1 MNSHFIR
8 YTQYG
13 QIFIAPEDDPDW
25 IVDVML
31 ETGYDDEFCYALD
44 FDPAFIAAL
53 MRAGF
58 LVMSAAVDPACG
70 PDGKLYSNYGPR
82 HLLLPKL
89 HLERSALFWK
99 DLHETGTARR
109 LLKRYELRYDA
120 DFDRILDRCV
130 QVHGGG
136 WLTPPLLQ
144 SIRAIRAF
152 DNGPVRPVS
161 FALYRNGELVAGEFG
176 VVTGRVYTSYSGYR
190 DEDSA
195 GTVQLALTGRY
206 LRDAG
211 FAFWD
216 LGMPLDYKD
225 RLGARNI
232 SPRLFVDL
240 FRKALVT
247 VGNYDKIL
255 P

>member
-1 MNSHFIR
+1 MNSRFIR
-8 YTQYG
+8 YTQSG
-13 QIFIAPEDDPDW
+13 QIFITPEDDPDW

-31 ETGYDDEFCYALD
+31 ETGYDDEFCYALN
-44 FDPAFIAAL
+44 FDPLFIAAL

-58 LVMSAAVDPACG
+58 LVMSAALEPVPG
-70 PDGKLYSNYGPR
+70 PDGKPR
-82 HLLLPKL
+82 RRYLLLPKL
-89 HLERSALFWK
+89 HLERSALFWE

-120 DFDRILDRCV
+120 DFDRIMNRCV
-130 QVHGGG
+130 ETHGDD
-136 WLTPPLLQ
+136 WLTPPLQ
-144 SIRAIRAF
+144 KSIRAIRAF
-152 DNGPVRPVS
+152 NNGLARPVS
-161 FALYRNGELVAGEFG
+161 FGVYRNGELAAGEFG

-206 LRDAG
+206 LRDSG

-247 VGNYDKIL
+247 SNN
-255 P
+255 PC

>member
-1 MNSHFIR
+1 MNSRFIR
-8 YTQYG
+8 YTRSG
-13 QIFIAPEDDPDW
+13 QIFILPEDDPDW

-31 ETGYDDEFCYALD
+31 ETGYDDEFCYALS
-44 FDPAFIAAL
+44 FDPLFVAAL
-53 MRAGF
+53 MKAGF
-58 LVMSAAVDPACG
+58 LVMSAAVKPVRG
-70 PDGKLYSNYGPR
+70 PDGKLYRY
-82 HLLLPKL
+82 LLLPKL
-89 HLERSALFWK
+89 HLERSVLFWE
-99 DLHETGTARR
+99 DLRETGTVKR

-120 DFDRILDRCV
+120 DFDRIMDRCV
-130 QVHGGG
+130 QVHGGD

-144 SIRAIRAF
+144 SLREVRAAGGGEA
-152 DNGPVRPVS
+152 DPAAPKPVS
-161 FALYRNGELVAGEFG
+161 FALYREGKLVAGEFG
-176 VVTGRVYTSYSGYR
+176 VVSGRVYTSYSGYR
-190 DEDSA
+190 DENSS

-247 VGNYDKIL
+247 TYII
-255 P
+255 

>member
-1 MNSHFIR
+1 MKPRFIR

-13 QIFIAPEDDPDW
+13 QIFIAPEDDPGW

-31 ETGYDDEFCYALD
+31 ATGYDDEFCYALD
-44 FDPAFIAAL
+44 FGPAFIAGL

-58 LVMSAAVDPACG
+58 LVMSAAVKPFPG
-70 PDGKLYSNYGPR
+70 PDGKLYQY
-82 HLLLPKL
+82 LLLPKL
-89 HLERSALFWK
+89 HLERSVLFRE
-99 DLHETGTARR
+99 DLRETKTARR

-130 QVHGGG
+130 RVHGGD

-144 SIRAIRAF
+144 SIREIRAF
-152 DNGPVRPVS
+152 NTGPVRPVS
-161 FALYRNGELVAGEFG
+161 FALYRDGELVAGEFG
-176 VVTGRVYTSYSGYR
+176 VVTGGVYTSYSGYR

-195 GTVQLALTGRY
+195 GTVQLVLTGRY

-216 LGMPLDYKD
+216 LGMPMDYKD

-232 SPRLFVDL
+232 SPRLFVEL
-240 FRKALVT
+240 FRNASIPQP
-247 VGNYDKIL
+247 GPGDSGQ
-255 P
+255 

>member
-1 MNSHFIR
+1 MNARFIR
-8 YTQYG
+8 YTQSG
-13 QIFIAPEDDPDW
+13 QIFITPEDDPGW

-31 ETGYDDEFCYALD
+31 DTGYDDEFCYALN
-44 FDPAFIAAL
+44 FEPAFIAAL

-58 LVMSAAVDPACG
+58 LVMSTAIEPLRG
-70 PDGKLYSNYGPR
+70 PDGKLYR

-89 HLERSALFWK
+89 HLERSVLFWE

-120 DFDRILDRCV
+120 DFDRILKRCV
-130 QVHGGG
+130 DVHGDG
-136 WLTPPLLQ
+136 WLTPPLRE

-152 DNGPVRPVS
+152 KSGLVRPVS
-161 FALYRNGELVAGEFG
+161 FGLYRDGELAAGEFG

-232 SPRLFVDL
+232 SPRLFVEL
-240 FRKALVT
+240 FRNACHPMT
-247 VGNYDKIL
+247 IIL
-255 P
+255 

>member
-1 MNSHFIR
+1 MNSRFIR
-8 YTQYG
+8 YTQSG
-13 QIFIAPEDDPDW
+13 QIFIAPEDDPAW

-31 ETGYDDEFCYALD
+31 KTGYDDEFCYALN
-44 FDPAFIAAL
+44 FAPAFIAGL

-58 LVMSAAVDPACG
+58 LVMSVALQSAPNG
-70 PDGKLYSNYGPR
+70 TPGY
-82 HLLLPKL
+82 LLLPKL
-89 HLERSALFWK
+89 HLERSVLFWE
-99 DLHETGTARR
+99 DLHETRTVKR

-130 QVHGGG
+130 RVHGDD
-136 WLTPPLLQ
+136 WITPPLQ
-144 SIRAIRAF
+144 ESIRAIRAF
-152 DNGPVRPVS
+152 NSALVRPVS
-161 FALYRNGELVAGEFG
+161 FGLYRDGELAAGEFG
-176 VVTGRVYTSYSGYR
+176 VVTGRVYTSYSGYT

-216 LGMPLDYKD
+216 LGMPMDYKD

-232 SPRLFVDL
+232 GPHLFVEL
-240 FRKALVT
+240 FRKALLT
-247 VGNYDKIL
+247 TNNNL
-255 P
+255 C

>member
-1 MNSHFIR
+1 MNSRFIR
-8 YTQYG
+8 YTRSG
-13 QIFIAPEDDPDW
+13 QIFILPEDDPDW

-31 ETGYDDEFCYALD
+31 ETGYDDEFCYALS
-44 FDPAFIAAL
+44 FDPLFVAAL
-53 MRAGF
+53 MKAGF
-58 LVMSAAVDPACG
+58 LVMSAAVKPVRG
-70 PDGKLYSNYGPR
+70 PDGKLYRY
-82 HLLLPKL
+82 LLLPKL
-89 HLERSALFWK
+89 HLERSVLFWE
-99 DLHETGTARR
+99 DLRETGTVKR

-120 DFDRILDRCV
+120 DFDRIMDRCV
-130 QVHGGG
+130 QVHGGD

-144 SIRAIRAF
+144 SLREVRAAGGGGG
-152 DNGPVRPVS
+152 DPAAPKPVS
-161 FALYRNGELVAGEFG
+161 FALYREGKLVAGEFG
-176 VVTGRVYTSYSGYR
+176 VVSGRVYTSYSGYR
-190 DEDSA
+190 DENSS

-247 VGNYDKIL
+247 TYII
-255 P
+255 